1 MALQS
6 KGRVRA
12 SLPEHKIIPD
22 FFTELGTP
30 GTKYAELKMIGFDFL
45 EPGSGPSTIDFDQYG
60 KKIGKYDQDKID
72 SKLRAERDHYLKELN
87 EFYVAN
93 ANKETTKV
101 STVTINNDNW
111 TRNFKSIKVSGNGYP
126 EMVSFENSKYFKSSP
141 YLSVNTIY
149 SEPITDFS
157 KMMSLNESQ
166 ASDYLNEETYD
177 QMMADQNIAMNSY
190 QFLDHY
196 TGGTFGSGYDEVNN
210 VYVNVFSET
219 LTEEQQAQFDDWKLK
234 FERYWTSEE
243 YHLDIWTN
251 NNLSRLFSYRSN
263 SFINNPNTGQFE
275 RDPQSFWSAET
286 LIDYPIGTTPAEVFP
301 GITDF
306 RRLSAVQYDKQ
317 LSNIQGQVG
326 DVIRSNEYGDNF
338 AWHPVKNKWS
348 IELYVRFCD
357 LLETTRRARRDA
369 KIKSLNEFALSVSPF
384 TWASYHVLKHA
395 LTKAG
400 K

>member
-30 GTKYAELKMIGFDFL
+30 GTKYAELKMTGFDFL

-101 STVTINNDNW
+101 STVTINNDYW

-126 EMVSFENSKYFKSSP
+126 EMVSFENSKFYKSTP

-149 SEPITDFS
+149 SEPITEFS
-157 KMMSLNESQ
+157 KIMSTNECQ
-166 ASDYLNEETYD
+166 ASDYLNEETYN

-196 TGGTFGSGYDEVNN
+196 INGTFGSGYDEVNN
-210 VYVNVFSET
+210 VYVNAFSET

-243 YHLDIWTN
+243 YYLDIWTN
-251 NNLSRLFSYRSN
+251 TNLSRLFN
-263 SFINNPNTGQFE
+263 SGG
-275 RDPQSFWSAET
+275 AET
-286 LIDYPIGTTPAEVFP
+286 VIDYPMGTTPAEVFP

-306 RRLSAVQYDKQ
+306 RRLPAVQYDKQ

-326 DVIRSNEYGDNF
+326 DVIKSNEYGDNF

-369 KIKSLNEFALSVSPF
+369 KLKSLNEFNLSIAPF